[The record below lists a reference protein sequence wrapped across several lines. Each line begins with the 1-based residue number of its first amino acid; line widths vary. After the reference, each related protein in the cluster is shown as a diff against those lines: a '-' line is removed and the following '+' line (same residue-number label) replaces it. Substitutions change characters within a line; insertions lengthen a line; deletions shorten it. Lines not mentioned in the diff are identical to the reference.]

1 MHYRP
6 RHEDTNDRGREK
18 GFRDHEIVIDERLRE
33 FPESDSLESL
43 IQAIIQTRPCF
54 CVIAAACSGRSA
66 ANRVAEFRTSLFVK
80 SGRPDAPSP
89 QFNTC
94 INQSAKCPNSII
106 ALQPSPPACISD
118 RTIRLTSI
126 ALSFI
131 LSPASPW
138 TLSKA
143 LDKSTFRAS
152 SVPSILTPLAV
163 TRPIFEPVRIWT
175 SSMPIPK
182 ESSCDARRGW
192 SQAPGQ
198 ITRERQPAA

>member
-18 GFRDHEIVIDERLRE
+18 GFRDEIVIDERLRE

-89 QFNTC
+89 QSNTC

-118 RTIRLTSI
+118 RTIRLTS
-126 ALSFI
+126 S
-131 LSPASPW
+131 LSPSFYP
-138 TLSKA
+138 LPP
-143 LDKSTFRAS
+143 LG
-152 SVPSILTPLAV
+152 PSQRL
-163 TRPIFEPVRIWT
+163 WT
-175 SSMPIPK
+175 SRPS
-182 ESSCDARRGW
+182 ELRRYPQ
-192 SQAPGQ
+192 S
-198 ITRERQPAA
+198 

>member
-43 IQAIIQTRPCF
+43 IQTRPCF
-54 CVIAAACSGRSA
+54 CVIAAAC
-66 ANRVAEFRTSLFVK
+66 AEFRTSLFVK

-89 QFNTC
+89 QSNTC